1 MKQQQAQVWFF
12 DLKDGQIKETK
23 VLTPAYEQGKA
34 FRLIDTETTFEQY
47 VDDLDRIGL
56 IRKLNDY
63 KPMRKL
69 SLEYKY

>member
-1 MKQQQAQVWFF
+1 MKQKTETWFF
-12 DLKDGQIKETK
+12 DLKDSQIKEAGT
-23 VLTPAYEQGKA
+23 LFPAYEQGKA
-34 FRLIDTETTFEQY
+34 FRLIDTEVTFEQY